1 MSAVLEAAIAQD
13 LEDLRT
19 HGRMRAADELSLRT
33 GQHFN
38 ATTLPLYFTGD
49 LNAQLVLVH
58 LNPKQGN
65 DHAARCTG
73 HVPALDEY
81 MAHHASFGRRM
92 YGQAS
97 GRTHRSPFDH
107 KQVRF
112 LRPFG
117 LIDLLAEDAPD
128 ARFTNLERVIDHKL
142 QMEVIPYGSDTFS
155 TAGMTPQVLAPHLNR
170 LLDTIAA
177 TDRAVILFC
186 GVVLGQLL
194 QPYVTKEHRFRLPK
208 VDGQPTV
215 NEARF
220 ANLMIEHAGRTLRA
234 GLAYSY
240 AQQGPPLDAY
250 GVACATRYDGGTP
263 PATPVSAELEPRAPR
278 LPEPA
283 LTPVVTQPA
292 EMSLSNGQTDLV
304 GALRGINCHEALIDL
319 IRDLPMST
327 PRAVLR
333 PTEGNDESYNV
344 LGGPDCEAAMYVDRT
359 RLYIALDPAD
369 AHRVAALTGVA
380 VAGKN
385 PTTWRLRVSPADAAR
400 AAAVRHLRDA
410 VSLSLT
416 RSRERQ
422 AADRSRAT
430 SGNLAAPRPV
440 CPACGIEMPRSG
452 ICDDHGRL
460 Q

>member
-1 MSAVLEAAIAQD
+1 
-13 LEDLRT
+13 
-19 HGRMRAADELSLRT
+19 
-33 GQHFN
+33 
-38 ATTLPLYFTGD
+38 
-49 LNAQLVLVH
+49 
-58 LNPKQGN
+58 
-65 DHAARCTG
+65 
-73 HVPALDEY
+73 
-81 MAHHASFGRRM
+81 
-92 YGQAS
+92 
-97 GRTHRSPFDH
+97 
-107 KQVRF
+107 
-112 LRPFG
+112 
-117 LIDLLAEDAPD
+117 
-128 ARFTNLERVIDHKL
+128 
-142 QMEVIPYGSDTFS
+142 
-155 TAGMTPQVLAPHLNR
+155 
-170 LLDTIAA
+170 
-177 TDRAVILFC
+177 
-186 GVVLGQLL
+186 
-194 QPYVTKEHRFRLPK
+194 
-208 VDGQPTV
+208 V

-220 ANLMIEHAGRTLRA
+220 ANLMIEHAGRTFRA

-240 AQQGPPLDAY
+240 AQQGLPLDAY
-250 GVACATRYDGGTP
+250 GVACAKRYDGGTP
-263 PATPVSAELEPRAPR
+263 PATPVSARPEPRAPR
-278 LPEPA
+278 LPGPA

-304 GALRGINCHEALIDL
+304 VALRGISCHEALIDL
-319 IRDLPMST
+319 IRDLPVGT

-333 PTEGNDESYNV
+333 PAEGTNESYNL

-369 AHRVAALTGVA
+369 GHRVAALTGVA

-430 SGNLAAPRPV
+430 SGKLAAPRPV

-460 Q
+460 R